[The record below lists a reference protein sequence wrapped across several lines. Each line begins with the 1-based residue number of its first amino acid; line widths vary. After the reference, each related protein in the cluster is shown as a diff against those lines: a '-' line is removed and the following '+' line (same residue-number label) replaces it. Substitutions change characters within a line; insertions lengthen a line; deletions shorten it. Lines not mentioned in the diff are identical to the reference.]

1 MNPFVHLPLLAV
13 GIFCFWLLLR
23 PVPLKPYTLN
33 QMRGMGVALI
43 VSATVTFGCVGM
55 LVLAACSK
63 EEPKKEAIKL
73 GREETDPNAKAPAP
87 VELGTDTKAQAKNG
101 AYRGLDP
108 AKVEKLSPEARKMLE
123 ESDALA
129 AKSKANPNM
138 NGAEFMK
145 AAGGGRE
152 LKQPKF

>member
-1 MNPFVHLPLLAV
+1 ML
-13 GIFCFWLLLR
+13 
-23 PVPLKPYTLN
+23 YSLN
-33 QMRGMGVALI
+33 QMRGMGAALI

-55 LVLAACSK
+55 LVLSACSK

-87 VELGTDTKAQAKNG
+87 VELGVDTKAQAKSG

-123 ESDALA
+123 DSNALTE
-129 AKSKANPNM
+129 KRKANPGM
-138 NGAEFMK
+138 SGAEYMK
-145 AAGGGRE
+145 AAGGGQE
-152 LKQPKF
+152 VKPPKF